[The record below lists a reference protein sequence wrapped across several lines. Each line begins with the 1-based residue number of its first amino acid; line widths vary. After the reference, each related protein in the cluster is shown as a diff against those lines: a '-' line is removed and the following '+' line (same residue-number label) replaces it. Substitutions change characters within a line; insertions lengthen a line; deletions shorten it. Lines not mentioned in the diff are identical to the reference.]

1 VILHPQIHQPRLR
14 QGFHRLILSDF
25 NRLEDLSAQYPTLQ
39 KLSTRDYTFAAKG
52 GIMMATAQM
61 PNPKID
67 PVKADSRHYTVEF
80 ENDKIRVVRIKYGAK
95 EKSVMHGHPE
105 SVSVFL
111 NDCKAKFTYPD
122 GKSENIEAKAGQV
135 MHMDAFEHDPENLG
149 GPFELIQVELKR

>member
-1 VILHPQIHQPRLR
+1 
-14 QGFHRLILSDF
+14 LISTF
-25 NRLEDLSAQYPTLQ
+25 A
-39 KLSTRDYTFAAKG
+39 KLSTQEYTFAAKG
-52 GIMMATAQM
+52 GITMATAQM
-61 PNPKID
+61 PNPKVD

-95 EKSVMHGHPE
+95 EKSVMHSHPE

-149 GPFELIQVELKR
+149 GPFELIQIELKR